1 MVYYELWFCDLQG
14 IVFKR
19 IVEEVSFLTIYSI
32 QKELFLCFSFIA
44 VETICF
50 LVCLFSHSVGISLL
64 MFLLSVFLLPI
75 SVVSE

>member
-1 MVYYELWFCDLQG
+1 MSYGSAISKGLYL
-14 IVFKR
+14 KR
-19 IVEEVSFLTIYSI
+19 MVEEFSFLTIYSI

-50 LVCLFSHSVGISLL
+50 LVCLFSHSAGISLL
-64 MFLLSVFLLPI
+64 LFLLSVFLLPI